1 MFTRLPDLGMYICI
15 QINNNT
21 LEQMISLKK
30 FTFNPFS
37 ENTYVI
43 WDETKEAVIIDPGMA
58 DGREEQELV
67 DFIEEE
73 GLKPVKLFL
82 THAHIDHVL
91 GCYFVKKKWG
101 VEFLAHP
108 LCESV
113 LQMSERAAEMYG
125 VPYTPSPLPDT
136 SINEGKFLQFGKSEM
151 GLLFVPGHAPDHLA
165 LVDRVGNKTIA
176 GDVLFDGSVGR
187 VDLPGGDARVLSESI
202 QQKMYALPEDM
213 VVYCGHGGETTIGKE
228 KKTNPFVRE
237 GWSGFLQGE

>member
-1 MFTRLPDLGMYICI
+1 MFTNLPEIGMYICI

-21 LEQMISLKK
+21 LKEMISLKK

-43 WDETKEAVIIDPGMA
+43 WDETKEAVIIDPGMV

-67 DFIEEE
+67 DFIDSK
-73 GLKPVKLFL
+73 GLTPVKLFL

-91 GCYFVKKKWG
+91 GCYFVKKQWDL
-101 VEFLAHP
+101 VFLAHP
-108 LCESV
+108 LCDTV

-125 VPYTPSPLPDT
+125 VPYTPSPLPDQA
-136 SINEGKFLQFGKSEM
+136 INEGEMLTFGKSEM
-151 GLLFVPGHAPDHLA
+151 ELLFVPGHAPDHLA
-165 LVDRVGNKTIA
+165 LVDRDGNKTIA

-187 VDLPGGDARVLSESI
+187 VDLPGSDAKALSDSI
-202 QQKMYALPEDM
+202 QQKMYALPDEM
-213 VVYCGHGGETTIGKE
+213 VVYSGHGGETTIGKE